1 MADFQ
6 AVTEH
11 ISRLVLDWRLGP
23 LRYPVNVWLVRGQE
37 GYVLVDSGPVSTAD
51 QVVAAVARTTS
62 GQGVRLLLLTHAHPD
77 HGGGLAALRTAW
89 NPPIVCHRLEVPF
102 VTGELYYR
110 ELPATNLAYWFGRY
124 LIGANNWELP
134 VAKDL
139 EGGQSVEGM
148 AAIPLPGHT
157 PGHLG
162 LLHSLDHA
170 MICGDAV
177 VSVGG
182 QVGPPHAL
190 MTADPQTAAASIK
203 RVGQLDY
210 RHLLPSHGEP
220 ILERGR
226 QAMLEFLGLGAEPQ
240 EVLWT

>member
-11 ISRLVLDWRLGP
+11 ISRLELDGRFGP
-23 LRYPVNVWLVRGQE
+23 LRYRVNVWLVRGQN
-37 GYVLVDSGPVSTAD
+37 GDVLVDAGPESTAD
-51 QVVAAVARTTS
+51 QVVAAVARATS
-62 GQGVRLLLLTHAHPD
+62 GRGVRLLLLTHAHPD
-77 HGGGLAALRTAW
+77 HAGGLAALRTAW

-124 LIGANNWELP
+124 FIGTNAWELP

-157 PGHLG
+157 PGQVG
-162 LLHSLDHA
+162 FLHSLDNA

-177 VSVGG
+177 VSAGG
-182 QVGPPHAL
+182 KVGPPHPWS
-190 MTADPQTAAASIK
+190 TADSQAARASMA
-203 RVGQLDY
+203 RLGQLDF
-210 RHLLPSHGEP
+210 RHLLPSHGDP
-220 ILERGR
+220 ILNHGR
-226 QAMLEFLGLGAEPQ
+226 QAMRALLGTSAEP
-240 EVLWT
+240 EMIPWS